1 MADNNKPSKDL
12 NPAYAKFADKMIEL
26 IDQLE
31 DETWQQ
37 SWANK
42 KHILSEPENI
52 RGNQYTGLNSTFLHL
67 VHLIEK
73 YKVPLYMTYNQAR
86 ELGANVKQG
95 AKAYPVIRMNP
106 WYKDKDGKT
115 VKTSEA
121 EKMTEEERK
130 EKGITM
136 FFGSLS
142 LYHVFNLD
150 QTNLKE
156 INEKKYNALVDKF
169 KPYVATEKDTEGMY
183 VNHELDRM
191 VDKQEWDCP
200 IESQIESNRA
210 FYRPSVDIVVVPTK
224 AQFRLGKEPF
234 IEGQRYYST
243 LIHEMAHSTGAESRL
258 NRDFSGKFG
267 SKKYAKEELVAELTS
282 GFITQKMGFDEKIL
296 INNAAYL
303 KSWLGALRDDP
314 KEIIDAMYKVNK
326 ASEMITNAI
335 QEQKEKIAQENGQ
348 VDKTDQQLSEV
359 ATIKDA
365 EKPQKNEDMKVQVST
380 APFTREIPTWETYE
394 KEKGKDGDFTYQ
406 ETAEEYGKTL
416 LNGVEDILPRVKGT
430 IHIDQWGEKSLTA
443 QIDGF
448 EEVFVSRYIPDTLSE
463 WVDAMPKEENHVNM
477 QSSYTNKSVDI
488 AAAYIFSAVLSQ
500 KEGQQITLSF
510 SDDKQSWK
518 TIDEVSQAKQEGL
531 LSVGEFEALSAL
543 DSSKGILEEG
553 IIPNA
558 ISTLK
563 NRVRNSENFGYD
575 LKEGVK
581 EAIDILES
589 GKITAAYTV
598 TDKHEEA
605 KTVSLPKPEELDKT
619 DQQLSE
625 VATIKDAENSQQ
637 EITREQTVQ
646 KDQEQPVQF
655 SSAILGNF
663 ADYMN
668 GKTFYV
674 KDEPNILYQVTGVDK
689 KDPAMIKFNMDI
701 LDKNSGKVEKVS
713 EYVGSMAEGLA
724 SGEKWVEYDIKNNKP
739 LGLIEQNINESTN
752 KLHHQNNNTLSDKQG
767 AEQSSSKKEKEE
779 TQQNVSIQ
787 EDNNPNTDIANKVK
801 ALMQSEGIS
810 KEVAT
815 QKVTSTMTNKINE
828 AAAKKQET
836 AKQAE
841 RQKNEA
847 ERISEDRKR
856 KQREIAES
864 ARRSEESRQK
874 SDTTDGTIMKLAI
887 TSTLL
892 LAALESAKN
901 NKGIW
906 LNKAGKSNA
915 EMANGRTPIT
925 PYNNLMMNLHSDKEG
940 YRSNVYTFG
949 QDAAT
954 TGTPVRKNEEAL
966 PFNWVDWQYQN
977 IETKETISKAAYNE
991 LDDTAKQS
999 YAKHGV
1005 RTKLNVFN
1013 IDQTV
1018 MATKDHDK
1026 YNSLLKSKGEQN
1038 EVLSDNY
1045 SHDPIKLERQI
1056 GKDFPKT
1063 ITLFHENNDMVRTY
1077 GASATFMGKE
1087 LNLPIEKV
1095 PHGKYEVKSVH
1106 FPSDRLEFAMSKILD
1121 AGRRISMVD
1130 KIDSPELIKAL
1141 PEKNDVVMKAITM
1154 AHKTADAMGVKY
1166 DRVNILQ
1173 PTEYNE
1179 DKNEFIISNLQDK
1192 TAGNKREAAIE
1203 KANDIYRNM
1212 VAMTGS
1218 ENRLDRMGRFGLLPQ
1233 DEQKYEKLVQ
1243 ELSAGIFMA
1252 RQGLPAKISKENQ
1265 SLIPYWEREL
1275 TENPKKLAAII
1286 ERDVNNS
1293 VEVID
1298 KTLEGKKINY
1308 EAIRN
1313 KLPFKQN
1320 YANTKEYGVTEMLS
1334 KFPNAESKEVVIIKD
1349 NKSSKADVLLPNG
1362 ASLEMGNEI
1371 SGIRK
1376 DRIITALRKEGVNDV
1391 KFYNA
1396 GGEYALKEKN
1406 DYFADKNISLGR
1418 LKQYEFVERRPLE
1431 VQSKIAESKEVE
1443 IEKFTHIKNDEGKY
1457 EFLIKANNE
1466 PSFSVTPTAEHRQQ
1480 YFAARKDPAATDSLL
1495 NMAKYY
1501 YNAAKRQPSMKHDVI
1516 MPKIPEGIDT
1526 SKIER
1531 PTITKDED
1539 GRKFVMATINDK
1551 FEKAP
1556 ITDNQWNRM
1565 WLADDMQA
1573 YKTAIAAVT
1582 FAPKLQQHKQAAQTV
1597 SNNNTDSKSMTEEKK
1612 FELVPESKI
1621 TDRGTEYYRIRA
1633 LKDFGDVKK
1642 GDLGGYV
1649 EKEENL
1655 SQEGD
1660 AWIYDDA
1667 KVRTDAVVSGNAKI
1681 REEGWLA
1688 GNAQVY
1694 GNAEVSGKAILTGN
1708 TQVYDN
1714 AKVSGRMQL
1723 SDNAKIYG
1731 NAQVNINMTISNN
1744 VEIYDNAKLD
1754 GAIFVKDNAKVYGN
1768 ANIHGS
1774 AYIAGNTQVSGNA
1787 ELTDGASIK
1796 DDVIITGETKLG
1808 AHANVSGK
1816 GILNVNDTITE
1827 EIKLSERAND
1837 NDLSET
1843 AEQDQKQEEQQTKG
1857 ISR

>member
-31 DETWQQ
+31 DETWLQ

-365 EKPQKNEDMKVQVST
+365 EKPQ
-380 APFTREIPTWETYE
+380 
-394 KEKGKDGDFTYQ
+394 
-406 ETAEEYGKTL
+406 
-416 LNGVEDILPRVKGT
+416 
-430 IHIDQWGEKSLTA
+430 
-443 QIDGF
+443 
-448 EEVFVSRYIPDTLSE
+448 
-463 WVDAMPKEENHVNM
+463 
-477 QSSYTNKSVDI
+477 
-488 AAAYIFSAVLSQ
+488 
-500 KEGQQITLSF
+500 
-510 SDDKQSWK
+510 
-518 TIDEVSQAKQEGL
+518 
-531 LSVGEFEALSAL
+531 
-543 DSSKGILEEG
+543 
-553 IIPNA
+553 
-558 ISTLK
+558 
-563 NRVRNSENFGYD
+563 
-575 LKEGVK
+575 
-581 EAIDILES
+581 
-589 GKITAAYTV
+589 
-598 TDKHEEA
+598 
-605 KTVSLPKPEELDKT
+605 
-619 DQQLSE
+619 
-625 VATIKDAENSQQ
+625 Q

-655 SSAILGNF
+655 SSAILENF

-1320 YANTKEYGVTEMLS
+1320 YANTKEYGVTKMLS

-1597 SNNNTDSKSMTEEKK
+1597 SNNNTDSKSMTEEIK

-1688 GNAQVY
+1688 GDAQVY

-1708 TQVYDN
+1708 AQVYDN